1 MARAVAA
8 LLACALLVSGCS
20 DDGSPDD
27 PLQVTDNL
35 VAATPAKS
43 PKTTAKPAGKVENPD
58 RTGHVGEKPGRIA
71 KIGRLTLIARGKEGL
86 EIRREGKR
94 ERVIRGELASAD
106 HVFAVGRKAVVL
118 DRLRSAVFEVD
129 VETGKVGLGLRAGE
143 GATNAAVDEFGR
155 VLVVD
160 TRQGALLAFSVDPL
174 LLRQRYPIDGSP
186 YGVAYDAKRDVAW
199 VTLTA
204 TNEVVGFDVAGG
216 EPKERYRFPTVRQPN
231 WVTVVERTGSVAVI
245 SGAGEGIQVIEP

>member
-43 PKTTAKPAGKVENPD
+43 PKTTVKPAGKVRNGT
-58 RTGHVGEKPGRIA
+58 RTLEPGRKA
-71 KIGRLTLIARGKEGL
+71 RIGDHVLNARGDEGL
-86 EIRREGKR
+86 E
-94 ERVIRGELASAD
+94 VITNGDHDRMISGELASAD
-106 HVFAVGRKAVVL
+106 QVFAVGGKAVVL

-129 VETGKVGLGLRAGE
+129 VESGKVGLGLRAGE

-216 EPKERYRFPTVRQPN
+216 EPKERFRFPTVRQPN
-231 WVTVVERTGSVAVI
+231 WVTVEERTGSVMVASAV
-245 SGAGEGIQVIEP
+245 GEGIQVIEP